1 MSVGKRRHPPSSLS
15 SGVTPLVRA
24 KALPERTEAPAGL
37 AFQVSLPYAG
47 RTWVDPARRACPTS
61 TGASARRR
69 RRLNAPEIQV
79 RVNVSLRVRAGTPAH
94 PGSHAGGDA
103 RALRRIVRIRRAHFT
118 SLRMQAG
125 TPAHPGDAQSAVS
138 ASRRGRP
145 RTQARMQAGTPTHSG
160 DAQSAVSACG
170 RGHPRTQAALSL
182 PSPYGGGDARAPRLA
197 SGRGRPRT
205 QDAYGS
211 IILHIALNA
220 QSP

>member
-1 MSVGKRRHPPSSLS
+1 MYFSISIMSVGKRRHPPSSLS

-61 TGASARRR
+61 AGASARRR

-79 RVNVSLRVRAGTPAH
+79 RVNVSLRVRAGMPAH
-94 PGSHAGGDA
+94 PGSYAGEDA
-103 RALRRIVRIRRAHFT
+103 HPLRRIVRIRRAHFT

-125 TPAHPGDAQSAVS
+125 TPAHPGSHAGGDAHPL
-138 ASRRGRP
+138 RRIVRI
-145 RTQARMQAGTPTHSG
+145 RRAHFTSLRMQAGTP
-160 DAQSAVSACG
+160 A
-170 RGHPRTQAALSL
+170 HPGSHA
-182 PSPYGGGDARAPRLA
+182 GGDARAPRLA
-197 SGRGRPRT
+197 CGRGRPRT

>member
-1 MSVGKRRHPPSSLS
+1 M
-15 SGVTPLVRA
+15 RA

-61 TGASARRR
+61 AGASARRR

-79 RVNVSLRVRAGTPAH
+79 RGNVSLRMRARTPAH
-94 PGSHAGGDA
+94 PGGS
-103 RALRRIVRIRRAHFT
+103 RASGVHI
-118 SLRMQAG
+118 S
-125 TPAHPGDAQSAVS
+125 PVS
-138 ASRRGRP
+138 VCRRGR
-145 RTQARMQAGTPTHSG
+145 
-160 DAQSAVSACG
+160 
-170 RGHPRTQAALSL
+170 PRTQAALSL
-182 PSPYGGGDARAPRLA
+182 PSPHAGGDARAPRLACGRGRPPTQADRAHPACTFHQSPHAGGDARAPRRRSVCRLRKRAGTPAHPGGAQSAVSA

>member
-61 TGASARRR
+61 AGASARRR

-103 RALRRIVRIRRAHFT
+103 RAPRLAC
-118 SLRMQAG
+118 G
-125 TPAHPGDAQSAVS
+125 
-138 ASRRGRP
+138 RGRP
-145 RTQARMQAGTPTHSG
+145 RTQAT
-160 DAQSAVSACG
+160 
-170 RGHPRTQAALSL
+170 LSL
-182 PSPYGGGDARAPRLA
+182 PSPQAGGDARAPRLACRRGRPPTQADRAHPACTFHQSPHAGGDARAPRRRSVCRLRKRAGTPAHPGGAQSAVSA